1 MCECECVLRAPGL
14 VINCIFYFTARIQ
27 TRSFR
32 FIAQYFAVVFVFV
45 VSHLPVPN
53 SDHHDH
59 QKDKFLDDIMALH
72 ASYSL
77 P

>member
-1 MCECECVLRAPGL
+1 MCECDCVLRAPGL
-14 VINCIFYFTARIQ
+14 AINCILLHHAHPNPAPSVLFALYL
-27 TRSFR
+27 
-32 FIAQYFAVVFVFV
+32 AVVFVFV
-45 VSHLPVPN
+45 VSHLLVPN

-59 QKDKFLDDIMALH
+59 QKDKFLVDIMALH